1 MEGCQVHPLLAFVVN
16 FFDFPFLGVT
26 FLVAHKTSG
35 VLRWIKWWEEGRRW
49 REYRLVLTRLDPVS
63 CYAIYP
69 CQLFEGW
76 LTVCNSERQNVNGWN
91 ERKSLTGQH
100 QAVLTRLDPVCP
112 ATQFPFLAIAKLFH
126 PECGSITPKQYFL
139 KERKMAKAKTFHP
152 ECRLDYSSAIGVFCH
167 CQWQI
172 RGRLVQI
179 SQCIAGNVLS
189 ADFQLP
195 SPILPNPPA
204 PKTKSNA
211 TQLT

>member
-1 MEGCQVHPLLAFVVN
+1 MGEMTGRV
-16 FFDFPFLGVT
+16 FDW
-26 FLVAHKTSG
+26 AAK
-35 VLRWIKWWEEGRRW
+35 
-49 REYRLVLTRLDPVS
+49 RLDPVS

-100 QAVLTRLDPVCP
+100 QAVLTRLDPEGP
-112 ATQFPFLAIAKLFH
+112 ATQFLFLAIAKLFH

-172 RGRLVQI
+172 RGRLVQS
-179 SQCIAGNVLS
+179 SQCTAGNVLS
-189 ADFQLP
+189 AEFQLP
-195 SPILPNPPA
+195 SPIRIHLHQKLKVMQRNSHNIPRWDLLVN
-204 PKTKSNA
+204 S
-211 TQLT
+211 